1 MTDKPRIVV
10 LDAYTMG
17 QDISWDAI
25 ASQGEL
31 LLYDRTPP
39 ELVAERARGAHVL
52 VTNKTVLSREVLSSL
67 PELTCVLVL
76 ATGHNVVDVAA
87 AAERGIPVC
96 NAPGYS
102 PPSVA
107 QHVMAVML
115 EMASHVSRHARAVA
129 EGRWSAQP
137 DFCFW
142 EAPVVEL
149 AGKTMGVVGFGDIGN
164 RVAEL
169 ANAFGMRVLAYAP
182 RRKPLPPYGPFD
194 FVSLDDLFA
203 DADFVSLHCPL
214 TAENENMV
222 DARRLSLMKPTACL
236 VNTARGPLVDEAA
249 LAAALREGRLAA
261 AALDVVREEP
271 IRPDNPL
278 LCAPNCLITP
288 HVAWASREARI
299 RLMRIVAQNLAAF
312 LSGSPQNVVNAAG

>member
-1 MTDKPRIVV
+1 
-10 LDAYTMG
+10 
-17 QDISWDAI
+17 
-25 ASQGEL
+25 
-31 LLYDRTPP
+31 
-39 ELVAERARGAHVL
+39 
-52 VTNKTVLSREVLSSL
+52 
-67 PELTCVLVL
+67 
-76 ATGHNVVDVAA
+76 
-87 AAERGIPVC
+87 
-96 NAPGYS
+96 
-102 PPSVA
+102 
-107 QHVMAVML
+107 
-115 EMASHVSRHARAVA
+115 VA